1 MKSYELHSEQRDS
14 HWVAWVTKAG
24 EQKPHRSVLVV
35 GASRE
40 EAETRARQW
49 ADAASE

>member
-1 MKSYELHSEQRDS
+1 MKSFEVHSEQHDS

-35 GASRE
+35 GPSQK
-40 EAETRARQW
+40 EAEARARQW
-49 ADAASE
+49 AETASE